1 MPFIK
6 QKHRD
11 LIHKFGLAGLVEI
24 EPGDRCYV
32 FYKQMVEKW
41 KAEPRW
47 TTVHELFKQ
56 HVICF
61 SMNMDDDAAAKL
73 AWQVFFHLHV
83 MPYELKK
90 REENGD
96 V

>member
-6 QKHRD
+6 PERRVTIDHC
-11 LIHKFGLAGLVEI
+11 GLEVLPTI
-24 EPGDRCYV
+24 QSGDRCYCY
-32 FYKQMVEKW
+32 YKQMVEKW

-47 TTVHELFKQ
+47 TTAHNLYKEVCNTWQPRE
-56 HVICF
+56 
-61 SMNMDDDAAAKL
+61 DAAIALQL
-73 AWQVFFHLHV
+73 AWQVFFQLHV

-96 V
+96 I